1 MLWLDSKWNKLVKIS
16 WGDKWFTFTL
26 FTKVIKKDY
35 FYKKTNHSCINH
47 IERKKTNENFRMEI
61 DNYNCGTDQKRKM
74 DNLILDNLLLYI
86 NIHKNQKILSKMYKV
101 LFPHI

>member
-1 MLWLDSKWNKLVKIS
+1 
-16 WGDKWFTFTL
+16 
-26 FTKVIKKDY
+26 
-35 FYKKTNHSCINH
+35 
-47 IERKKTNENFRMEI
+47 MEI

-86 NIHKNQKILSKMYKV
+86 NIHKNQKISKMYKV

>member
-1 MLWLDSKWNKLVKIS
+1 
-16 WGDKWFTFTL
+16 
-26 FTKVIKKDY
+26 
-35 FYKKTNHSCINH
+35 
-47 IERKKTNENFRMEI
+47 MEM